1 MIVFSFYYNKFDT
14 SFLEYIDV
22 WGLVIVCFLFLSSTG
37 IAHACR
43 RSSDSKR
50 NHFKH
55 GAKSSVLES
64 EKIYIQN

>member
-1 MIVFSFYYNKFDT
+1 MKNMNLYEF
-14 SFLEYIDV
+14 IDV
-22 WGLVIVCFLFLSSTG
+22 WVRHSLFFVSFSTG